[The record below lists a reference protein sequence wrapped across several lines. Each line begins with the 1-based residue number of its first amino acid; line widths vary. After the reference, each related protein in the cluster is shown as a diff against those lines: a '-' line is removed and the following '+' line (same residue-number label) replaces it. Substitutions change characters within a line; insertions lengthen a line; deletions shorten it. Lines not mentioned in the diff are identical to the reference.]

1 MQSSI
6 INVSGPLSSLQPKWE
21 QLLYGMY
28 PQHFDNGSVAA
39 IHVGAND
46 HAAVGNKGG
55 YKLRGNAVQQGA
67 MYLELPERMFPAR
80 LIANPDARLATVTT
94 RVVDK
99 VAAHAQDRVMRLM
112 TQGKTREEAQ
122 AAVADSIA
130 KIGYFDPK
138 IGKYVAEAIVKGVND
153 SILSGL
159 ATPYWNVT
167 QIPKIFKQPYLKGYA
182 DRLVS
187 KMGAPNVWAD
197 IIQIFTASY
206 EGAARLS
213 NVAHASQQF
222 NTSVAPKRKVG
233 TMTSEVI
240 NLVIDYETQSPDEQM
255 IAGQGAWLVNNTFG
269 DMEVFANL
277 MLEIM
282 MNTLIYFGHDETGFD
297 GLTQIA
303 IRDDCYSQY
312 PSDQPTAQYLWEHDG
327 VGPGT
332 PVNDS
337 VGATLLLMLNHLIA
351 DKWQEL
357 NFLPTECKVNCG
369 TDLYKALKFSLL
381 NTQYNQ
387 NNPLSIINTAFE
399 AGNKI
404 VGTMATN
411 SGDKLF
417 SNFELCPDP
426 MLDANTPFNST
437 DEDLMMITFPTFQS
451 ALEVNNTLSD
461 LVMMPTLIDK
471 MFLPSAPGYRDGIVR
486 SCLKRIGNLLCPIR
500 KTVHVITGMGRNSRY
515 VGP

>member
-21 QLLYGMY
+21 ELLYGMY
-28 PQHFDNGSVAA
+28 PDHFDNGSIAA

-46 HAAVGNKGG
+46 HAAVGTKGG
-55 YKLRGNAVQQGA
+55 YKIRGNAVQQSA
-67 MYLELPERMFPAR
+67 LYLELPEKMFPSRILNPEAR
-80 LIANPDARLATVTT
+80 AATVTT
-94 RVVDK
+94 RVMDK
-99 VAAHAQDRVMRLM
+99 VAAHAHDRVMQLM
-112 TQGKTREEAQ
+112 SQGKTLEEAQ
-122 AAVADSIA
+122 ATVADSIA
-130 KIGYFDPK
+130 KIGYFDSK
-138 IGKYVAEAIVKGVND
+138 IGKYVAEAVIKGVND
-153 SILSGL
+153 SALSGL
-159 ATPYWNVT
+159 ATPMWNVT

-197 IIQIFTASY
+197 LIQIFTASY

-222 NTSVAPKRKVG
+222 NTSVAAKRKTG
-233 TMTSEVI
+233 TMLSEVI

-277 MLEIM
+277 ILEIL

-303 IRDDCYSQY
+303 VRDDCYTQY
-312 PSDQPTAQYLWEHDG
+312 PSDQPTAEYLWQHDG
-327 VGPGT
+327 AGPGT
-332 PVNDS
+332 PVDDS
-337 VGATLLLMLNHLIA
+337 VGATLLLMLNHLVA

-357 NFLPTECKVNCG
+357 NFLPTECKINCG
-369 TDLYKALKFSLL
+369 TDLYKALKFSML
-381 NTQYNQ
+381 NKQYNQ

-404 VGTMATN
+404 IGTMASN
-411 SGDKLF
+411 SGDKL
-417 SNFELCPDP
+417 SSVFELCPDP
-426 MLDANTPFNST
+426 MLDANTPFNAT
-437 DEDLMMITFPTFQS
+437 DEDLMMITFPSFQT
-451 ALEVNNTLSD
+451 ALEVNNVLSD
-461 LVMMPTLIDK
+461 LVMMPMLIDK
-471 MFLPSAPGYRDGIVR
+471 MILPSAPGYRDGIVR
-486 SCLKRIGNLLCPIR
+486 SCLKRIGSLLCPIR